1 MNNRFFESYYTVIKQ
16 NAENS
21 RYLKKKIDSTKK
33 SIKTRIILA
42 SYLWIS
48 TVKEQTS

>member
-21 RYLKKKIDSTKK
+21 LYFKKK
-33 SIKTRIILA
+33 SIQQKNLLKQEL
-42 SYLWIS
+42 Y
-48 TVKEQTS
+48 

>member
-21 RYLKKKIDSTKK
+21 LYLKKKIDSTKK

>member
-21 RYLKKKIDSTKK
+21 RYLKKK
-33 SIKTRIILA
+33 SI
-42 SYLWIS
+42 
-48 TVKEQTS
+48 EQKNLLKQELY

>member
-1 MNNRFFESYYTVIKQ
+1 MNNRFFKLYYTVIKQ
-16 NAENS
+16 NAETS
-21 RYLKKKIDSTKK
+21 QYLKKNRLNKK

>member
-21 RYLKKKIDSTKK
+21 RYLKKKSIQQTK

>member
-16 NAENS
+16 NAETS
-21 RYLKKKIDSTKK
+21 RYSKK